1 MASSNKSSIL
11 SNYECD
17 GQIDLFEY
25 LEQLNRIYP
34 VDIRGLCDD
43 AVCPICG
50 YEFMDPKENDLPACP
65 ICNCKVDWARWHKI
79 NDPEED
85 ENA

>member
-1 MASSNKSSIL
+1 MM
-11 SNYECD
+11 E
-17 GQIDLFEY
+17 QITIEQY
-25 LEQLNRIYP
+25 LQSLKPIS
-34 VDIRGLCDD
+34 VDIIGLCDD

-79 NDPEED
+79 NDPEEN